1 MSPLR
6 NSRHEAFAQQLVL
19 GQKTG
24 WTQGAA
30 YSRAGYAAEGKA
42 ADVNASR
49 LLSNANNGI
58 AARVQEIVGRG
69 AKRASVTVESLLV
82 ELEDARAGATTAEQ
96 FAAATGAVIAKGKLA
111 GLMRDRVEVGGP
123 GSFDDC
129 QTPEDVVARLLAE
142 DEPGKLL
149 AMLDNI
155 RALVLRQ
162 AADRATLL
170 DETPLAP
177 RLGDEVERSLAL
189 FRPAEKGKRSR

>member
-1 MSPLR
+1 
-6 NSRHEAFAQQLVL
+6 
-19 GQKTG
+19 
-24 WTQGAA
+24 
-30 YSRAGYAAEGKA
+30 
-42 ADVNASR
+42 
-49 LLSNANNGI
+49 
-58 AARVQEIVGRG
+58 
-69 AKRASVTVESLLV
+69 
-82 ELEDARAGATTAEQ
+82 
-96 FAAATGAVIAKGKLA
+96 
-111 GLMRDRVEVGGP
+111 MRDRVEVGGP